1 MRTMSRCIRRSF
13 SQRRTAA
20 WEVVV
25 AAQEEVTQEEP
36 AEAEVAPEEQEV
48 TQEELAQAKL
58 APYEQATTTLLLLG
72 LC

>member
-1 MRTMSRCIRRSF
+1 M
-13 SQRRTAA
+13 
-20 WEVVV
+20 VV